1 MPQNTPKTCLYRY
14 QNRNPIDFTYIDLLP
29 LFPFAIIIKYMKI
42 TSKIYTV
49 NLILCYG
56 YFFIFRFQVK
66 NIFENSL
73 NISFSFHKIIF
84 FSEHSLRFWLSCV
97 CVCGKR
103 IGTASRFY
111 YVWLFTVILVLKVLE
126 LCPISRLFLHSI
138 FFWYNI

>member
-56 YFFIFRFQVK
+56 YFFIVRFQVK

-97 CVCGKR
+97 CVWKKNRDGLQVLLC
-103 IGTASRFY
+103 
-111 YVWLFTVILVLKVLE
+111 LTVHSN
-126 LCPISRLFLHSI
+126 ISSESSGALSNF
-138 FFWYNI
+138 